1 MPTTY
6 TNPHVTKLQMGDLTF
21 SFLRTGDI
29 QRISY
34 QDIMI
39 NQLISNPIDGS
50 LNNIYLRLFDPN
62 HTRLFPLLGA
72 QSSHTMQEFRQLGEQ
87 QLYWDGQADE
97 VHYRVTFTLTL
108 QGVWF
113 WDVELNGLQ
122 TEADLIYGQ
131 DLGLADTAAVRSNEA
146 YLSQYIDHTVY
157 NHEQQGFIVCSR
169 QNQPQSSGFPY
180 LQQGS
185 LSAAIGYSTDGFQFF
200 GLDYK
205 RTHQPAALELPT
217 LVNRIYQYEFAYIAL
232 QSERM
237 IPTDDSKTPSSSFT
251 FYGLFRPDH
260 PAAVTQA
267 EYADVLREARQGM
280 PAVPRLHAHPTT
292 IDTTRSVIAETGI
305 HPDARFTLTESR
317 PKQTGDQQTRGYSP
331 GQTFIG
337 SPLTALEL
345 DDSEIE
351 LLFPNR
357 YEEERENEQLLSF
370 FKDTYEHVVLQ
381 AKELRVER
389 PHGHILMGGHRKSPT
404 RTRMTTTSYMYGI
417 FNAQVVTGNT
427 NFNKLITH
435 ARNALN
441 VTKTSGQRIYVELDG
456 QYRLLAMPSAFEMGF
471 NYARWYYKTS
481 DDVLI
486 VTNETTVDQA
496 ELKLHLHSEA
506 GKSYRHL
513 ITQQISMNMNEYEI
527 PYQMKVQEGLLL
539 FHADPEAPSSRVYP
553 QLEYRLLLEGAS
565 MSIGDERLLHST
577 AQPGEASLVVL
588 ALEPS
593 SEWELTIKG
602 LLHGENRND
611 EISHRQPADSA
622 LTEHKDQ
629 AEQAEFIKQSAQPYR
644 PAQLRSPERSSP
656 SAACPDSAK
665 HFEQKREQYRRYIGD
680 LLQGFRLTQAGQE
693 SEELFRM
700 NAVAW
705 WYTHNMLVHYSVPH
719 GLEQYGG
726 AAWGTR
732 DVCQGPVEFFMATQQ
747 FDEVRSI
754 LCTVYSHQ
762 YEDTGHWPQWF
773 MFDDYVQIQ
782 QEESHGDII
791 VWPLKV
797 LADYLTATRDYS
809 ILEEKVPYMD
819 RERLTFTTHSA
830 TVLEHALKELEYIQQ
845 HFLHDTHLSAYG
857 DGDWDDTLQPA
868 NAELKQFMASSWTV
882 ALTYQA
888 VERFASALAA
898 ASSFPALVQRL
909 QSMAEG
915 IRQDFDRYMLSDDVI
930 PGFIYMKQPG
940 QMKRMLHPSDIE
952 TGIAYRLL
960 PMTRSMISGLLTM
973 EQAEAHEAII
983 HEHLL
988 CPDGV
993 RLMNR
998 PASYDGG
1005 VSSRFKRAE
1014 QAANF
1019 GREVGLQ
1026 YVHAHIRYV
1035 EAMAKLGRCNQA
1047 WNGLQL
1053 INPVGLHHNVPNAA
1067 LRQSNAYFSSSDGA
1081 FHDRYEAEQQFEK
1094 LRTGEATVKG
1104 GWRIY
1109 SSGPGI
1115 YLGQLITS
1123 CLGIRQEGGDLVL
1136 DPVLPATMD
1145 NLELRFA
1152 FAGHEILFHYQHTG
1166 QGQLQASLNGQPLPT
1181 TPLSNRYRTGG
1192 IRICREDVIAAC
1204 REENN
1209 LMDIRMK

>member
-1 MPTTY
+1 MPMTHTP
-6 TNPHVTKLQMGDLTF
+6 PHVTTVQTEDLTF

-39 NQLISNPIDGS
+39 NQLIGNPLDGS

-72 QSSHTMQEFRQLGEQ
+72 QSLHTLHEFRQSGEQ
-87 QLYWDGQADE
+87 QLYWEGQADE
-97 VHYRVTFTLTL
+97 ARYRVTFTLTP

-113 WDVELNGLQ
+113 WDIELKGLQ

-131 DLGLADTAAVRSNEA
+131 DVGLADTAAVRSNEA

-157 NHEQQGFIVCSR
+157 NHEQQGFIICSR

-180 LQQGS
+180 LQQGA
-185 LSAAIGYSTDGFQFF
+185 LSSAIGYSTDGFQFF

-205 RTHQPAALELPT
+205 LTHQPAVLTLPT
-217 LVNRIYQYEFAYIAL
+217 LANRIYQYEFAYTAL
-232 QSERM
+232 QSERVQ
-237 IPTDDSKTPSSSFT
+237 PRVDTQTTSSCYT

-260 PAAVTQA
+260 PDAVTRV

-280 PAVPRLHAHPTT
+280 PAVPPLPALPTA
-292 IDTTRSVIAETGI
+292 IDTTPSIIAETGI
-305 HPDARFTLTESR
+305 HPDAKLTQTESWHKR
-317 PKQTGDQQTRGYSP
+317 TGDWQTGDYLH
-331 GQTFIG
+331 GQTLIG
-337 SPLTALEL
+337 SPFTALEL

-357 YEEERENEQLLSF
+357 YEEEREDAQLLSF

-404 RTRMTTTSYMYGI
+404 RTMMTTTSYMYGL

-506 GKSYRHL
+506 GKSYRYL
-513 ITQQISMNMNEYEI
+513 ITQQISMNMNEYEL
-527 PYQMKVQEGLLL
+527 PYRMQTLDGSLL
-539 FHADPEAPSSRVYP
+539 FRADPEAPSSRIYP
-553 QLEYRLLLEGAS
+553 QLEYRMLLEGAD
-565 MSIGDERLLHST
+565 MSIGDERLLHSA

-588 ALEPS
+588 ALKPS
-593 SEWELTIKG
+593 SEWELTIQG
-602 LLHGENRND
+602 LLHGEDKDD
-611 EISHRQPADSA
+611 EISHRQPVLSERA
-622 LTEHKDQ
+622 HP
-629 AEQAEFIKQSAQPYR
+629 SAQPDRLARLRR
-644 PAQLRSPERSSP
+644 PNSSTQ
-656 SAACPDSAK
+656 SAVCSDRLK
-665 HFEQKREQYRRYIGD
+665 HFEQKREQYRGYLAD

-693 SEELFRM
+693 TDELFRT

-754 LCTVYSHQ
+754 LRTVFSHQ

-773 MFDDYVQIQ
+773 MFDDYTQVQ

-819 RERLTFTTHSA
+819 RERLTFTPHSV
-830 TVLEHALKELEYIQQ
+830 TVLEHALKELEYIQK

-868 NAELKQFMASSWTV
+868 NAELKQYMASSWTV

-888 VERFASALAA
+888 VERLASALAA
-898 ASSFPALVQRL
+898 ADSFPVLVREL
-909 QSMAEG
+909 QSMAKG
-915 IRQDFDRYMLSDDVI
+915 IRQDFDQYMLSDDVI

-940 QMKRMLHPSDIE
+940 QMKRMLHPSDTE

-960 PMTRSMISGLLTM
+960 PMTRSMISELLTK
-973 EQAEAHEAII
+973 EQAQAHEAII

-998 PASYDGG
+998 PASYQGG
-1005 VSSRFKRAE
+1005 VSSRFKRGE

-1035 EAMAKLGRCNQA
+1035 EAMAKLGRPEQA

-1053 INPVGLHHNVPNAA
+1053 INPVGLRHAVPNAA

-1081 FHDRYEAEQQFEK
+1081 FYDRYEAEQQFEK
-1094 LRTGEATVKG
+1094 LRTGEAPVKG

-1136 DPVLPATMD
+1136 DPVLPDTLD

-1152 FAGHEILFHYQHTG
+1152 FAGHEILFRYQHKG
-1166 QGQLQASLNGQPLPT
+1166 QGQLQASLNGQPLST

-1204 REENN
+1204 REGNN
-1209 LMDIRMK
+1209 LMDIMMK